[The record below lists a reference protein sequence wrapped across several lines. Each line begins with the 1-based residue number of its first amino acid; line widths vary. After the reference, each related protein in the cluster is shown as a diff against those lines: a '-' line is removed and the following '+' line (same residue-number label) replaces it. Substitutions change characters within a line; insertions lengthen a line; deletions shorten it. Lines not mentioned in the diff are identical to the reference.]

1 MGTNILRN
9 GLLITAA
16 QFLLFAKC
24 NKDKTGCLSNITT
37 YSFSANA
44 EWNPQQ
50 EVYNIGDTVYLNS
63 LIPKMITDNISNT
76 LVNYSNSTGIYSD
89 LGIAYLDTVTRQAL
103 PAKDS
108 FKFISLIGS
117 FVERTINK
125 NQGINFLYSETATN
139 YQFKGAVVCLKKG
152 IYSFSVD
159 NCISAG
165 ISGKNCTK
173 ASFNMTITN
182 TDKHL
187 HLHQYALG
195 VNPNDPFLQQH
206 GYDFRVQ

>member
-1 MGTNILRN
+1 MGTNILRI

-16 QFLLFAKC
+16 QFLLSAKC
-24 NKDKTGCLSNITT
+24 NKDKTGCLSTNSVFNFSTT
-37 YSFSANA
+37 AQ
-44 EWNPQQ
+44 WNPQQ

-63 LIPKMITDNISNT
+63 IIPKMITDNISNT
-76 LVNYSNSTGIYSD
+76 LIDYSNSTGIGSD
-89 LGIAYLDTVTRQAL
+89 ISINYLDTITRQAI

-108 FKFISLIGS
+108 FRFISLIGN

-125 NQGINFLYSETATN
+125 NQGINFLYSETPTN
-139 YQFKGAVVCLKKG
+139 YQFRGAVVCLKKG
-152 IYSFSVD
+152 IYGFSVD
-159 NCISAG
+159 NCISDG
-165 ISGKNCTK
+165 LRGKNCTK
-173 ASFNMTITN
+173 ASFNMTISN
-182 TDKHL
+182 SDKHL

>member
-1 MGTNILRN
+1 MGINILRI

-16 QFLLFAKC
+16 QFLLSAKC
-24 NKDKTGCLSNITT
+24 NKDTTGCLSSTSV

-44 EWNPQQ
+44 EWNSQQ
-50 EVYNIGDTVYLNS
+50 EVYNIGDTIFLNS
-63 LIPKMITDNISNT
+63 IIPKMITDNISNT
-76 LVNYSNSTGIYSD
+76 LVNYSNSTGIYGDIS
-89 LGIAYLDTVTRQAL
+89 IAYLDTITRQAL
-103 PAKDS
+103 PGKDS

-117 FVERTINK
+117 FVERPINK
-125 NQGINFLYSETATN
+125 NLGINFLYSETATN
-139 YQFKGAVVCLKKG
+139 YQFKGAVVFLKKG
-152 IYSFSVD
+152 IYMFSVD

-165 ISGKNCTK
+165 LNGKNCTK

>member
-1 MGTNILRN
+1 MGINILRI

-16 QFLLFAKC
+16 QFLLSAKC
-24 NKDKTGCLSNITT
+24 NKDKTGCLSTNSV

-44 EWNPQQ
+44 KWNPAQ

-63 LIPKMITDNISNT
+63 VIPKMITDNISNT
-76 LVNYSNSTGIYSD
+76 LVDYSNSTGIYSD
-89 LGIAYLDTVTRQAL
+89 ISIAYLDTITRQAL
-103 PAKDS
+103 PGKDNFRFVS
-108 FKFISLIGS
+108 VTGNFI
-117 FVERTINK
+117 ERTINAS
-125 NQGINFLYSETATN
+125 QGINFLYTETATN
-139 YQFKGAVVCLKKG
+139 YQFRGAVVCLKKG
-152 IYSFSVD
+152 IYGFSVD
-159 NCISAG
+159 NCISDG
-165 ISGKNCTK
+165 LRGKSCTK
-173 ASFNMTITN
+173 ASFNMTISN